1 MDWIT
6 HIKQNQ
12 NNALKELYTLYRD
25 ECLNWQCQTFNVSEE
40 LAKDAFQMSM
50 VILYQNINTNKLAVL
65 TSDIKTYLFAI
76 VKNKVRDLI
85 KKESKYHSDGILATI
100 KEEFTDDIENKEQFE
115 ILFSS
120 VTIAIAKMGDPC
132 KSILN
137 LFYFHKMKFEQI
149 SLLIGHDN
157 PGTTKT
163 KKYKCLKRLTKM
175 MGK

>member
-76 VKNKVRDLI
+76 GKN
-85 KKESKYHSDGILATI
+85 
-100 KEEFTDDIENKEQFE
+100 
-115 ILFSS
+115 
-120 VTIAIAKMGDPC
+120 
-132 KSILN
+132 
-137 LFYFHKMKFEQI
+137 
-149 SLLIGHDN
+149 
-157 PGTTKT
+157 
-163 KKYKCLKRLTKM
+163 
-175 MGK
+175 